1 MRHAPHSG
9 LFDPRCSSAAD
20 RPLIRR
26 ALPRALILVPVL
38 LLGRPWRPVIAASA
52 PLTLS
57 GKVCAAPGDRP
68 APHAFVGVNGVGT
81 EADAAG
87 SYTIQVPAASRLFV
101 EVDARGY
108 QSDGAFTVSGPG
120 GALLTGRVGFS
131 FCGSA
136 ALHGAFSSAGGQVR
150 LTPFATTLPVGAT
163 GLAIGGRSAI
173 PLEDNAA
180 VTRPDGRASLIPL
193 TRRGAAFGLT
203 LPFAAGPG
211 RYLIEINAATGFA
224 ALKMAIFRGPYVP
237 PAPPPLYV
245 GDRRGATIE
254 ALRSAAL
261 AGLNRYRAL
270 VGLPP
275 LRRDRRLDRAA
286 QAHSDD
292 IIAGGY
298 LSRHAHIGSD
308 GSDPGTRAKAAGVP
322 FGDLAEDV
330 GMGDSVQEVLV
341 GLMDSPAHRW
351 AILGSF
357 ALVGIGV
364 QRQGHS
370 LVITADFVS

>member
-1 MRHAPHSG
+1 MKDGSMRHAPHSG

-52 PLTLS
+52 PITLS

-237 PAPPPLYV
+237 PAPPPRYV

-275 LRRDRRLDRAA
+275 LRRERRHHRGRLPEPACPYRLGRLGPRHAGQSCRGPVRRSGGGRGDGRLG
-286 QAHSDD
+286 
-292 IIAGGY
+292 AGGAG
-298 LSRHAHIGSD
+298 RTD
-308 GSDPGTRAKAAGVP
+308 GLAGASLGDPRQLCPGRNRGAAAGP
-322 FGDLAEDV
+322 LTGDHCGFRQLA
-330 GMGDSVQEVLV
+330 
-341 GLMDSPAHRW
+341 
-351 AILGSF
+351 SF
-357 ALVGIGV
+357 CW
-364 QRQGHS
+364 
-370 LVITADFVS
+370 